1 MSTQTKVMQSWE
13 MTTEQRDMWERFQA
27 AYNSIDRCL
36 RKQLGS
42 VPAQSFLSVVKEY
55 ERTCRFG
62 SDGDYLR
69 MAADLRN
76 VLIHQ
81 KTKPY
86 LQLAIPTK
94 PVVERLEAIG
104 ERIANPPKLLP
115 RFQRRVEVLDPHVT
129 LGHVLRLIAQRD
141 YSQFPVYEGG
151 RFRGLLTENG
161 ITRWLAHHV
170 TKELSLVDLDEVP
183 VKQVLPEE
191 EKRPN
196 WLFVARD
203 RTVDEVKM
211 HFREKELLEA
221 VLITQTG
228 NRTEQPLGIATRWDI
243 LHED

>member
-1 MSTQTKVMQSWE
+1 MSTYTKVLQSWE
-13 MTTEQRDMWERFQA
+13 MTAEQRDMWERFQA

-42 VPAQSFLSVVKEY
+42 APAQSFFSVVKEY
-55 ERTCRFG
+55 ERTRRFG

-94 PVVERLEAIG
+94 PVVERLETIG
-104 ERIANPPKLLP
+104 ERLTNPPKLLP
-115 RFQRRVEVLDPHVT
+115 RFQRRVEILDPHVS

-141 YSQFPVYEGG
+141 YSQFPVYEGD

-161 ITRWLAHHV
+161 ITRWLARHV
-170 TKELSLVDLDEVP
+170 TRELSLVDLDEVP

-196 WLFVARD
+196 CLFVARD
-203 RTVDEVKM
+203 RTVDEAKM

-228 NRTEQPLGIATRWDI
+228 NRAEQPMGIATRWDL
-243 LHED
+243 LHGD